1 MALQFFME
9 KHNFKRTLHTL
20 MLLGIN
26 YTQSKIY
33 EEARTCFQHLI
44 RNAEIM
50 NETKLLPQI
59 YHNMGHL
66 HQKIKKEAEALAFYE
81 KSLSLLE
88 ESSFHYLVTLYS
100 IGEINF
106 SFKNYEKAKESFSK
120 LHLLSKREGVKKYS
134 LLAEFYLLYL
144 EHPEKSLSFLEQRV
158 IPFLEESNGNMED
171 IMRFY
176 KLLSEHYNKLGVF
189 SKAVQYLNKI
199 S

>member
-1 MALQFFME
+1 
-9 KHNFKRTLHTL
+9 
-20 MLLGIN
+20 
-26 YTQSKIY
+26 
-33 EEARTCFQHLI
+33 
-44 RNAEIM
+44 
-50 NETKLLPQI
+50 
-59 YHNMGHL
+59 MGHL

-81 KSLSLLE
+81 KSLSLQE

-120 LHLLSKREGVKKYS
+120 LHLLSKRVGVKKYS